1 MAPSTNWPNPEKI
14 GVPMFPERDGWHNFV
29 GHHVPCVEEEDDTNS
44 PALSPTYL
52 YSCWWDSE
60 GQAWS
65 GFDEAPWDLE
75 ECSDSLADMEY
86 HGPCLTPTQISEM
99 LAGERER
106 CAQAAQK
113 VSDEY
118 YEKRDAADNDDDRVY
133 ADERMCAASECAE
146 DIRNLGAAS

>member
-1 MAPSTNWPNPEKI
+1 MTNPGNWPDPERP

-29 GHHVPCVEEEDDTNS
+29 GHHVPRVEEEDDTNS

-60 GQAWS
+60 GKAWS

-99 LAGERER
+99 LAAERER
-106 CAQAAQK
+106 CVEALQEVSEEYRKNAQEIGTVTATN
-113 VSDEY
+113 STE
-118 YEKRDAADNDDDRVY
+118 EKIEAVDDCWVK
-133 ADERMCAASECAE
+133 
-146 DIRNLGAAS
+146 IRNLGAAP